1 MSKHNKWSK
10 VKHKKG
16 ASDAEKGKLFT
27 KLARL
32 ITMAAQQGG
41 GDMETNASLRAAI
54 IKAKSYS
61 MPTDNIDR
69 AIKKG
74 TGASKEGI
82 TMQSLTYEAFGPGG
96 VALLIHCITDNTNR
110 AVANIRTILTK
121 HGGHLGNS
129 GSVSWLFHRK
139 GLISAG
145 PVKVPHDELELRLID
160 AGAQDL
166 DWEGDIVHVLTAP
179 ESFEQCLKV
188 VNNELVQKSEIS
200 LIADQEK
207 ALTNLEEIAKLET
220 ILELLH
226 EEEDVDE
233 VFTNAKY
240 ETGVENQ

>member
-41 GDMETNASLRAAI
+41 GILETNAALRAAVT
-54 IKAKSYS
+54 KAKSFS

-74 TGASKEGI
+74 TGAGKDGVK
-82 TMQSLTYEAFGPGG
+82 MQSLSYEAFGPGG
-96 VALLIHCITDNTNR
+96 VALLIFCITDNTNR
-110 AVANIRTILTK
+110 AVANIRTILGK
-121 HGGHLGNS
+121 HSGHLGNS

-139 GLISAG
+139 GIISAG
-145 PVKVPHDELELRLID
+145 PFLESHDELELKLID
-160 AGAQDL
+160 SGAQDL
-166 DWEGDIVHVLTAP
+166 EWEGDLIHVLSSP
-179 ESFEQCLKV
+179 ESFEQVLKV
-188 VNNELVQKSEIS
+188 FNIASVQKSEIS
-200 LIADQEK
+200 LVAAQEK
-207 ALTNLEEIAKLET
+207 ELTNPTEIDQLET
-220 ILELLH
+220 ILNLLQD
-226 EEEDVDE
+226 EEDVDE

-240 ETGVENQ
+240 